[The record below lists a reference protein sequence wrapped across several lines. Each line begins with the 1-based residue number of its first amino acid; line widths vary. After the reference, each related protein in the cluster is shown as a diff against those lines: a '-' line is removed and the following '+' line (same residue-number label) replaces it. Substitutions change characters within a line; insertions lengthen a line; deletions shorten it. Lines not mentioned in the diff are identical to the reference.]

1 MTKILLYLFLLVG
14 GSALSSRGQ
23 TPGYV
28 MTIANQ
34 PVHLDT
40 MDGRKLLIVILPAQ
54 PDTGLTGQLVRFQ
67 TRHSR
72 QVRVFAIV
80 AAGTGALAAAS
91 PTGYGKLPAFGI
103 TVTEGIADNAAV
115 GGPRSGLLQY
125 LSRKSRNRLTDR
137 FAEGSKY
144 FLSEKGRLFAQ
155 LGRNGSLDSPQ
166 ADYIVQTHVPGENR
180 F

>member
-1 MTKILLYLFLLVG
+1 MTKILVLFFFAICELTCQ
-14 GSALSSRGQ
+14 GQ
-23 TPGYV
+23 TAGYV
-28 MTIANQ
+28 MTVTNQ

-54 PDTGLTGQLVRFQ
+54 LDTALVGQLIRFQ
-67 TRHSR
+67 NRHGR

-80 AAGTGALAAAS
+80 ASGTGAVTAAS
-91 PTGYGKLPAFGI
+91 LNGYGKLPSGGI
-103 TVTEGIADNAAV
+103 TVTEGIADNRTV
-115 GGPRSGLLQY
+115 SGPRSGMLQY
-125 LSRKSRNRLTDR
+125 LSRKSRNRQIDH

-155 LGRNGSLDSPQ
+155 LGKNGSLDSPQ

-180 F
+180 Y